1 MSIQAELLLVSV
13 CVGVCVS
20 VSSCLFS
27 LKSRFGSLEF
37 RLEIL

>member
-1 MSIQAELLLVSV
+1 MFIQAELLLVSV

-20 VSSCLFS
+20 LSLFS